1 MVGEVDVLRVADSEG
16 LSGRPANARGAESL
30 ERSGAKVA

>member
-1 MVGEVDVLRVADSEG
+1 MAGEVDVLGAADSEG
-16 LSGRPANARGAESL
+16 FSGRPANARGAESL